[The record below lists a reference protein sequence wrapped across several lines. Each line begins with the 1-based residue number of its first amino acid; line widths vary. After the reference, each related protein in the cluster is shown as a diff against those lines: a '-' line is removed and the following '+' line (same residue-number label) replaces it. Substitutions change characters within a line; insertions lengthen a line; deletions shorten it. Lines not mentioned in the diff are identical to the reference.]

1 MPADGVTV
9 LGRSLLVALSLVVG
23 LLSVA
28 QPVHAA
34 APPRKVAIIVGPV
47 GATLTPAF
55 LAFAELAAKRAK
67 AAGASVARAYSPD
80 ATPDRVLAAVRDAD
94 IVIYFGHGVGV
105 PNPYSAEPNPE
116 TVNGWALQG
125 PNAHGDHS
133 DSWRDG
139 TLKYYGEAWI
149 ARHARPAPGWVMIY
163 SNACYAP
170 GAGERNQPPATRDQ
184 AVSRLAHYSRTPLG
198 QMGASAVFAT
208 DFDASAAQL
217 VGALLEHPDRTLG
230 EVYASESRY
239 RQDAVTTS
247 PDPLVPGATLLLQ
260 RSAYVAGKVD
270 YWYSFAGDP
279 ARRPFTT
286 AAGSPGAALSTS
298 GAPQEMAP
306 MSVATPVAPVRF
318 GSAIP
323 PSGVVR
329 GIASSYGAQPG
340 WGSQPTAAL
349 PVAYGGQLTDD
360 PQEITVCGDHCVR
373 LPVVDSCPCYFGT
386 TDARVINLSHT
397 AWKLVSDAPLIE
409 GLIPVTVYLRGG
421 PQTDRPL
428 ELRPRAATP
437 Y

>member
-1 MPADGVTV
+1 
-9 LGRSLLVALSLVVG
+9 LGRSLVIALALVVG

-28 QPVHAA
+28 QPVRAA
-34 APPRKVAIIVGPV
+34 APQRKVAIIVGPV
-47 GATLTPAF
+47 GASLTPAF
-55 LAFAELAAKRAK
+55 LAFAELAATRAE
-67 AAGASVARAYSPD
+67 AAGASVARAYSPE

-94 IVIYFGHGVGV
+94 IVVYFGHGVGV
-105 PNPYSAEPNPE
+105 PNPYSSQPNPE
-116 TVNGWALQG
+116 TVDGWGLQG
-125 PNAHGDHS
+125 PNAHGDHA

-170 GAGERNQPPATRDQ
+170 GAGEHDQPPATRAQ
-184 AVSRLAHYSRTPLG
+184 AVSRLAHYSRAPLA

-217 VGALLEHPDRTLG
+217 VGALLEHPERTFG
-230 EVYASESRY
+230 EVYASETRY
-239 RQDAVTTS
+239 RRDAVTTS
-247 PDPLVPGATLLLQ
+247 PHPLVPGATLLLQ

-286 AAGSPGAALSTS
+286 ATGSPGTTLSTS
-298 GAPQEMAP
+298 AAAPEMAL
-306 MSVATPVAPVRF
+306 MSVTTPVAPVRF

-323 PSGVVR
+323 TSGVVR

-349 PVAYGGQLTDD
+349 PVAYGGQLTHD
-360 PQEITVCGDHCVR
+360 PQQITVCGDHCVQ

-386 TDARVINLSHT
+386 AEARVINLSHA
-397 AWKLVSDAPLIE
+397 AWKLVSDAPLSE
-409 GLIPVTVYLRGG
+409 GLIPVTVYLRGA
-421 PQTDRPL
+421 PQAARPL
-428 ELRPRAATP
+428 QPWPSAATP